1 MGGRLTEES
10 GYYLIR
16 GTSLRRRHLRLDD
29 KKKPA
34 MIYGERIPSRGTSQ
48 SKTGIHLECS
58 KFRKK
63 VRVAGG
69 IALGKERKVE
79 NKVKCV

>member
-1 MGGRLTEES
+1 
-10 GYYLIR
+10 
-16 GTSLRRRHLRLDD
+16 
-29 KKKPA
+29 

-48 SKTGIHLECS
+48 SETGIHLECS